1 MTYSHVIQQ
10 MYQLRQF
17 GMKLGLDK
25 MFRLASLLGN
35 PQSSLK
41 FIHVAGTNGKGSTCA
56 YLESIYRESGL
67 KTGLFTS
74 PHLVHFGERI
84 QVNRQRLMEQET
96 VALYQRILPHL
107 ELFPDDYQPT
117 FFELT
122 TAMALLHFAEQGCE
136 VVIWETGLG
145 GRLDATNIVTP
156 LASVITNIGLDH
168 QAWLGETHAL
178 IAGEKAGI
186 IKEGV
191 PVFTATEHAEALK
204 VIQTVAASK
213 HAPLTCVGQRE
224 VERWHLDRL
233 PLPLAGPHQRLN
245 AALALSVV
253 DGLTSCFPVAPE
265 HRESGLVK
273 ASWPG
278 RFQVLQRPRQTL
290 VLDGAHNAEGALALA
305 QTLAERYPHEQAHF
319 ILGTLKDKTWRQ
331 MLEAVLPLANRV
343 SVVPV
348 ESDRS
353 ASPEELL
360 STCERLAPGIG
371 VTLHPHLSD
380 AIRKAESSPLVV
392 ITGSLYLIGQA
403 VEELEPE
410 KAPSLERGLNEWK
423 PGNPG

>member
-25 MFRLASLLGN
+25 MLKLASLLGN
-35 PQSSLK
+35 PQSHLQ

-67 KTGLFTS
+67 RTGLFTS

-96 VALYQRILPHL
+96 VALYQRIQPHL
-107 ELFPDDYQPT
+107 DLFPEDDQPT

-122 TAMALLHFAEQGCE
+122 TAMALLHFAELQCD

-168 QAWLGETHAL
+168 QAWLGETHAQ

-186 IKEGV
+186 IKESV
-191 PVFTATEHAEALK
+191 PVFTATEHAEALT
-204 VIQTVAASK
+204 VIQTVAADK

-224 VERWHLDRL
+224 VDRWHLAHL

-245 AALALSVV
+245 AALALAVV
-253 DGLTSCFPVAPE
+253 DGLNSRFPVAAG
-265 HRESGLVK
+265 HRESGLIK

-278 RFQVLQRPRQTL
+278 RFQILQRPHQIL
-290 VLDGAHNAEGALALA
+290 ILDGAHNAEGAQALA
-305 QTLAERYPHEQAHF
+305 QTLDERYPHRQAHF
-319 ILGTLKDKTWRQ
+319 ILGTLKDKTWKE
-331 MLEAVLPLANRV
+331 MLERVLPKANRV

-348 ESDRS
+348 DSDRS
-353 ASPEELL
+353 ASPEDLL
-360 STCERLAPGIG
+360 ATCERLAPGIC
-371 VTLHPHLSD
+371 VTLHPCLSD
-380 AIRKAESSPLVV
+380 AISQAASSPLVV

-403 VEELEPE
+403 MEVLDAE

-423 PGNPG
+423 PGNAG